1 MNISDKLRM
10 LREKAGYSQND
21 VAKLLGISRTAYVKY
36 ETGDSQPTRKLK
48 KLAEIFNVSV
58 DFLLS
63 VENEIKENINAQ
75 EMMDSAFYLFKQEE
89 IELVKNYRK
98 LNAANKKEIDNLIDY
113 KLYLQNKDKNNNAKA
128 TQNKAV

>member
-10 LREKAGYSQND
+10 LRENAGYSQND
-21 VAKLLGISRTAYVKY
+21 VAKLLGITRTAYVKY

-63 VENEIKENINAQ
+63 VENTN
-75 EMMDSAFYLFKQEE
+75 
-89 IELVKNYRK
+89 
-98 LNAANKKEIDNLIDY
+98 KEIINGRRIADW
-113 KLYLQNKDKNNNAKA
+113 
-128 TQNKAV
+128 VC

>member
-10 LREKAGYSQND
+10 LREKTGYSQND

-63 VENEIKENINAQ
+63 VENEIKENINVQ
-75 EMMDSAFYLFKQEE
+75 EMMDGAFYLFKQEE

-98 LNAANKKEIDNLIDY
+98 LNAGNKKEIDNLIDY

>member
-10 LREKAGYSQND
+10 LRENAGYSQND
-21 VAKLLGISRTAYVKY
+21 VAKLLGITRTAYVKY

-63 VENEIKENINAQ
+63 VENTNKEIINTQ
-75 EMMDSAFYLFKQEE
+75 EMMDGAFYLFKPEE
-89 IELVKNYRK
+89 IEHIKKYRQ
-98 LNAANKKEIDNLIDY
+98 LNADGKKEIDNLIDF
-113 KLYLQNKDKNNNAKA
+113 KLFQQSKTDSAKA
-128 TQNKAV
+128 TQNKVG